1 VVALAL
7 TLRWLGV
14 VETPGTG
21 AGVETAGVG
30 AGVGMG
36 IEMARNSAGVETA
49 GRQLDSADIATA
61 GGERS
66 RCKTAL
72 ALGAGDSDGVA
83 TDATGIGIETVG
95 SGAICTEGDRSQHH
109 KHWGRV
115 ALVVI
120 VVIDDGMSACSS
132 STPGL
137 RVTVLALFSETGA
150 GCSGCW
156 CQNG

>member
-1 VVALAL
+1 
-7 TLRWLGV
+7 
-14 VETPGTG
+14 VETPGTGAG

-83 TDATGIGIETVG
+83 TDVTGIGIETVG

-120 VVIDDGMSACSS
+120 VVIVVIDDGMSARSS

-137 RVTVLALFSETGA
+137 RVTVLTLFNETGA